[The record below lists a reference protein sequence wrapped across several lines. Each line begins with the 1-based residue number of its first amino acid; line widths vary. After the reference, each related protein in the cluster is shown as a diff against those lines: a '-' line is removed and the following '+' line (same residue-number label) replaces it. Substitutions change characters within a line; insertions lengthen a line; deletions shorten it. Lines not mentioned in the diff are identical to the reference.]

1 MTPISSAVPSA
12 VSPLTAAEKILGT
25 PKVQR
30 PEEEFRSGRVKPVM
44 DEYVPEKPQ
53 EPSGRYWLGTDED
66 GRPKVYFDD
75 PEAPADAPKQTA
87 DGSEDLDSVPQD
99 SGLEKEEDAE
109 GPKAPKKEREKEE
122 RCVGNT
128 DEVDR
133 EIRKLK
139 KKKKELEQQ
148 INAETD
154 EAKVRELE
162 KKLGQVER
170 ELSEKDNDNYRRQ
183 HSKFTQLS

>member
-1 MTPISSAVPSA
+1 M
-12 VSPLTAAEKILGT
+12 
-25 PKVQR
+25 
-30 PEEEFRSGRVKPVM
+30 
-44 DEYVPEKPQ
+44 
-53 EPSGRYWLGTDED
+53 
-66 GRPKVYFDD
+66 
-75 PEAPADAPKQTA
+75 
-87 DGSEDLDSVPQD
+87 
-99 SGLEKEEDAE
+99 
-109 GPKAPKKEREKEE
+109 
-122 RCVGNT
+122 
-128 DEVDR
+128 
-133 EIRKLK
+133 K